1 MTRFYIKIISVMKK
15 HCLLVIALLALFSFN
30 TQAQEETQTKKKN
43 IIYIEG
49 GIPFGFKET
58 KNYWNNP
65 DNFFSAHPEPESYY
79 NYIFSIKYSRN
90 IPSNFQV
97 NIGYKYITVD
107 KAIASKHYTGDW
119 KANTLYLGLGYNLPI
134 IKNLSFVPSINFGY
148 SNLSYRVLH
157 GWVYY
162 TPNGATLILR
172 NAFRQ
177 IETNPL
183 YLNAELAL
191 NYSIS
196 NKWHLRLAIGYDKY
210 FVKDLADTEEKK
222 LTDKKEFKFQSLE
235 AKLGLGFSF

>member
-15 HCLLVIALLALFSFN
+15 HFLLVIALLTLFSFSI
-30 TQAQEETQTKKKN
+30 QAQEENHSKKKN
-43 IIYIEG
+43 SIYIEG

-65 DNFFSAHPEPESYY
+65 DNYFSYIYKPERFN
-79 NYIFSIKYSRN
+79 NYTFNIKYTRD
-90 IPSNFQV
+90 IPFNLNV